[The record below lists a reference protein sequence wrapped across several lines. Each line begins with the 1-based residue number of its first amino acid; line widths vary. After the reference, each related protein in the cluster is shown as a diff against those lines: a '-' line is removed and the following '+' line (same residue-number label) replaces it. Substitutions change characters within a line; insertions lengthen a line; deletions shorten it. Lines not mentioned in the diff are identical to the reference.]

1 VGGPRGGGG
10 DHGLVPDEGKN
21 VRLVHEVNVYDMMMK
36 NVMLVWVRVGR
47 ASAAS
52 EAASI
57 SREHGG
63 WGATI
68 KVIPPPRKTS
78 LTHKASAAS
87 EAASISREHG
97 GWESNSTPLEKLH

>member
-1 VGGPRGGGG
+1 MGGPRGGGG

-68 KVIPPPRKTS
+68 KVIPPPSKNFIDPQGER
-78 LTHKASAAS
+78 S
-87 EAASISREHG
+87 ERSCVHQPRAWG
-97 GWESNSTPLEKLH
+97 VGK